1 MTLAKYWSPPSVVA
15 TPSMVNP
22 ASVLS
27 ARPISDPF
35 SEDSIA
41 TTIPTTNVFTHGFM
55 AVEDVVPSL
64 TTHNSSP
71 ETLNAPEVTIVQARM
86 SKAGMAW
93 VQRGY
98 GLHRLGNYEEAIVC
112 FDTAVES
119 APHLADA
126 WQGKGICLGE
136 LDESD
141 AAIACF
147 ERVILI
153 DPNNYRGWHNRGK
166 ALMRVD
172 RYEEAITCFKRV
184 LQLKPEN
191 YKAWYNRGL
200 CLDHLRHLEQ
210 AIHSFDQALSLKPD
224 CYYGWSGRGNTL
236 TRMHRYDEAIYAFD
250 RSIDLRSQNF
260 PAWYGKAAAYGAS
273 RQILQAIGS
282 LSQAMAYAPQA
293 VWNLAKDDPAF
304 SHIRH
309 ETAFQALFSP

>member
-1 MTLAKYWSPPSVVA
+1 
-15 TPSMVNP
+15 MVNP
-22 ASVLS
+22 DSVLS
-27 ARPISDPF
+27 MRSFSDQF

-41 TTIPTTNVFTHGFM
+41 TTIPTTNVFTHGFL
-55 AVEDVVPSL
+55 AVEDVPAL
-64 TTHNSSP
+64 PTHNSSP
-71 ETLNAPEVTIVQARM
+71 DSLSDPEVTVVQGRV

-141 AAIACF
+141 AAIVCF

-172 RYEEAITCFKRV
+172 RYEEAIGC
-184 LQLKPEN
+184 
-191 YKAWYNRGL
+191 
-200 CLDHLRHLEQ
+200 
-210 AIHSFDQALSLKPD
+210 
-224 CYYGWSGRGNTL
+224 
-236 TRMHRYDEAIYAFD
+236 
-250 RSIDLRSQNF
+250 
-260 PAWYGKAAAYGAS
+260 
-273 RQILQAIGS
+273 
-282 LSQAMAYAPQA
+282 
-293 VWNLAKDDPAF
+293 
-304 SHIRH
+304 
-309 ETAFQALFSP
+309 